1 MTTEDIFALIV
12 RCTRE
17 VIPELESHAFAPA
30 DRLAD
35 LGANSIDRAEI
46 ITMVLDALSLRIR
59 RTDVFGPNNIGEL
72 AALLHEKACA

>member
-1 MTTEDIFALIV
+1 MMNANNVFDVIV

-17 VIPELESHAFAPA
+17 VIPELDTHEFQPH

-46 ITMVLDALSLRIR
+46 VTMVLEALSLRIR
-59 RTDVFGPNNIGEL
+59 RTDVFGPTNIGEL
-72 AALLHEKACA
+72 ATLLQEKL